1 MTDMTVTDS
10 TPDNDQ
16 SSDLAVFDDIY
27 ESPTISRLPS
37 HQRPK
42 PSTVCESCPAAV
54 WMVQKNQLQC
64 YCRVTH
70 VMIYSKE
77 EKTALTACDGRDM
90 AIEQLLAKQAAADAR
105 E

>member
-1 MTDMTVTDS
+1 MTEITVSDS
-10 TPDNDQ
+10 TQDNDQ
-16 SSDLAVFDDIY
+16 NNVPAAFENIY
-27 ESPTISRLPS
+27 ESPTISRLPI

-54 WMVQKNQLQC
+54 WMTPKNQLQC

-77 EKTALTACDGRDM
+77 EKTALTACDGREM
-90 AIEQLLAKQAAADAR
+90 AIEQMMAKMEKQ
-105 E
+105 EG